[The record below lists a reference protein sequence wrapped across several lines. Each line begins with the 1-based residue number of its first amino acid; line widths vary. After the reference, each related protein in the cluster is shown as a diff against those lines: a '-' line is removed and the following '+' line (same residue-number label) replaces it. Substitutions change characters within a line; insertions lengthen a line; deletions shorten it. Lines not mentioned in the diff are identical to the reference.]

1 MDLLDFGLPP
11 LGHYMP
17 EAVYNAALA
26 RARRVRYA
34 GGQAMHAR
42 GDESPR
48 LSIVSSGAVRVGR
61 FQHGGSFNLL
71 STLGPGAHF
80 GDVGL
85 HRKASTQSVYA
96 IEDCEIAVLE
106 VAALEDLLESQPG
119 FVTGLWRCA
128 MARLETVLEI
138 YDDARTLPIVVRLAK
153 VIYVHTG
160 RGELAN
166 GVACL
171 QRDLAELLSVS
182 EVSIGNAL
190 KALERNG
197 LVEVGYRAIKVPNKH
212 RLQSWLRKVGGS

>member
-1 MDLLDFGLPP
+1 
-11 LGHYMP
+11 MP
-17 EAVYNAALA
+17 EGVYSAALT
-26 RARRVRYA
+26 RSRRVRYA
-34 GGQAMHAR
+34 SGQAMHAR

-61 FQHGGSFNLL
+61 FQHDGSFNLL

-119 FVTGLWRCA
+119 FATGLWRCA
-128 MARLETVLEI
+128 MARMEAILEL
-138 YDDARTLPIVVRLAK
+138 YDDARTLPIVVRMAK
-153 VIYVHTG
+153 VIHLHCG
-160 RGELAN
+160 RGGMPN

-190 KALERNG
+190 KELERSD
-197 LVEVGYRAIKVPNKH
+197 LVETGYRCIKVPDKA
-212 RLQSWLRKVGGS
+212 RLQEWLRKVGAG